1 MIDVYMFETKNRSKH
16 PYFLSHRFPYGRTS
30 PPFFPLQVEGRVV
43 GKLGY
48 TDPASSGEVKPKLTP
63 RAKWQAMVNADL
75 LPIHN

>member
-1 MIDVYMFETKNRSKH
+1 MIDVYMFETKNRSKY

-30 PPFFPLQVEGRVV
+30 TPFFPLQVEGRVV
-43 GKLGY
+43 GKFGY